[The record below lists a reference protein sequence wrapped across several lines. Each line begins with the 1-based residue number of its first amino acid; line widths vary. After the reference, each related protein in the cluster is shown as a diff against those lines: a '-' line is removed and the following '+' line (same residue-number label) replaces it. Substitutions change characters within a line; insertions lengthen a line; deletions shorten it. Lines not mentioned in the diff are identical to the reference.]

1 MEAWAI
7 QHEALSWSSFDLAE
21 EIVDGAR
28 RCNYT
33 SKKALTYWLRQ
44 TLAKSYKASE
54 YFNIKFPCPL
64 FSTFLY
70 FLLEQVEKS
79 ILMENASI
87 FLLSLNYDYF

>member
-1 MEAWAI
+1 MGQEVAI
-7 QHEALSWSSFDLAE
+7 TP
-21 EIVDGAR
+21 VR
-28 RCNYT
+28 RHLPT
-33 SKKALTYWLRQ
+33 DFGRP
-44 TLAKSYKASE
+44 KSYKALE
-54 YFNIKFPCPL
+54 YFNIIFPCPL